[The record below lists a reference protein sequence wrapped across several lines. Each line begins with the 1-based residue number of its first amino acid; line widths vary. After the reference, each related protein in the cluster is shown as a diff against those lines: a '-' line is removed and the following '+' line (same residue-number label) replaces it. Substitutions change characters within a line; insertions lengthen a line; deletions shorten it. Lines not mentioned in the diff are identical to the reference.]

1 MRLTVLTV
9 RTAVPVEAAPAVR
22 TLAAPT
28 AMRMLPRRARAAPSQ
43 QAQGG
48 DDRVEGIRCF
58 GVL

>member
-22 TLAAPT
+22 V
-28 AMRMLPRRARAAPSQ
+28 LPRRARSAPSQ